1 MLNKK
6 EIKQLIEEKKLLD
19 KYIDLQTQLTPNG
32 FDLTVGKIFKFNG
45 PGKADFSN
53 KERVL
58 PQTEELIP
66 IKEKEDNPYGWWQL
80 EKGVYKVRT
89 NEIVNLP
96 ANLVALSFSRSTF
109 LRMGA
114 YTQHGVWDAGFCG
127 RGEFVLVVDNCYGIH
142 LKQNARIAQL
152 VFFSVS
158 ETEKYQGCYNGL

>member
-6 EIKQLIEEKKLLD
+6 EIKQRIEEKNLLE
-19 KYIDLQTQLTPNG
+19 KYIDLETQLTPNG
-32 FDLTVGKIFKFNG
+32 FDLTVGALFKFNG

-58 PQTEELIP
+58 PETEELIAT
-66 IKEKEDNPYGWWQL
+66 KEKDEDPCGWWKL

-96 ANLVALSFSRSTF
+96 VDLVALSFSRSTF

-127 RGEFVLVVDNCYGIH
+127 RGEFVLVVDNFYGIH

-152 VFFSVS
+152 VFFPVS
-158 ETEKYQGCYNGL
+158 ETEGYQGCYNGL